1 MHSLPPFRDGEEG
14 GLRLPFL
21 SHWTSPGVLATAL
34 PFPANVSVNDGVG
47 KLDNLVGYVVS
58 RLIKNRLFLS
68 R

>member
-1 MHSLPPFRDGEEG
+1 
-14 GLRLPFL
+14 
-21 SHWTSPGVLATAL
+21 L